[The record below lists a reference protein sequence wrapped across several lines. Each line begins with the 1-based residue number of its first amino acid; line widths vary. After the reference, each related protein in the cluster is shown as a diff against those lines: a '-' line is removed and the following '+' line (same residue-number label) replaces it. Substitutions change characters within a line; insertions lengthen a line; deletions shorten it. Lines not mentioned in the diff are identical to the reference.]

1 MKRFENKIARL
12 SRFGIE
18 LRDFMVIALTAG
30 FISALGNVLPAYAAI
45 PDYPT
50 ISFTPENIRSSM
62 CSVVDWMF
70 YGLIVFSVIMVLVA
84 GYYFATAG
92 DDTEKV
98 SKARKTITY
107 AAIAILVALAA
118 KGFPAL
124 IASFIGASGSGN
136 LSC

>member
-1 MKRFENKIARL
+1 MRFA
-12 SRFGIE
+12 RFGTE
-18 LRDFMVIALTAG
+18 LKDVALAFFAVGLVSAIG
-30 FISALGNVLPAYAAI
+30 FALPAYAAI
-45 PDYPT
+45 PTYPT
-50 ISFTPENIRSSM
+50 ISFTPEDIRTSM
-62 CSVVDWMF
+62 CSIVDWMF
-70 YGLIVFSVIMVLVA
+70 YGLIVLSVIMVLISA
-84 GYYFATAG
+84 FYFVTAG

-107 AAIAILVALAA
+107 AAIAIVVALIA